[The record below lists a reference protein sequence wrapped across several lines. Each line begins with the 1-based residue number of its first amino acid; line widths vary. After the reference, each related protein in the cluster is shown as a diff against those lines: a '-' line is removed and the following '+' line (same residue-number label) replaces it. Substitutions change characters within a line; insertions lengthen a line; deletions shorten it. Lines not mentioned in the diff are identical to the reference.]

1 MDLDQG
7 PFTLIG
13 LVPVMPM
20 TLSPPLAIIA
30 ESWLTLSPSPSL
42 SLLPTNNVVWSSLAP
57 SLFPVSLLQL
67 TMPIYLSPPP
77 PIPFSKPLN
86 AHLLTL
92 PRFPSPRCA
101 LPSQNPRKPLK
112 GTHPPQATPTP
123 QTVSQSAIQRISEK
137 LRSLGFLEQ
146 HPPSSADDR
155 PTTGPGSA
163 GEIFIPTPGE
173 ILTHRVGYT
182 IDSSWSTPEHPVPQ
196 PGSGVTINRFHHLWT
211 RDKVRKAEARARK
224 DSEPPPTV
232 AELTIPPEE
241 LKRLRREGVRLEKRL
256 KIGKAGITEGIVNG
270 IHERWRRSELVKI
283 KCEDLCRM
291 NMKRTHEILEKYN
304 ATAIVLA
311 STWLKNSRED
321 QRRME
326 FVRCSAQQG
335 EGCCREDCSW
345 EDKEWR
351 LDANMDH
358 HFMDGGLLAVG
369 LILPMAMKNLYS
381 GRVVCLQERKTSVKD
396 TRVGQK
402 YERKTGGLVVWRSGS
417 IIILYRGVDYKYPCY
432 FHEDKDK
439 IFNETSLSSGM
450 HNEPTNSQ
458 EASLLPMLSADS
470 STESP
475 ASQSQSSFIV
485 GVGSSKKA
493 HQKIEG
499 ELQLEE
505 EADRLLDGLGPRF
518 SDWWGC
524 APLPIDADLLP
535 AVVPGF
541 RKPFRLLP
549 FGIKPKLTDREMTI
563 LKRLGRPLPCHF
575 ALGRNTNLQGLA
587 VSMMKL
593 WEKCEIAKI
602 AIKRGV
608 QNTNSVMMAEE
619 LKALYSSPHGLAV
632 SHDMTRPWHV
642 VAVHHLKRPIFS
654 QKGSIHIRSRLHLHR
669 ESSSS
674 PDRERLHQ
682 HPHPSKAT
690 TDHLHLRRPP
700 PSSPTPQGK
709 RIPFLIEG
717 SISMPIHQREETK
730 GDSHRHLSRSSP
742 LSGVLPSIEEKGRK
756 GIPITI
762 SNLRPLQHLSV
773 NYGIQVF
780 VRHLFWS
787 YGIPSSAS
795 HTSTS
800 CPRALGFLALRTT
813 PPRALGI
820 LEFNPHHSFPVSKR
834 QQFCRRR
841 RHGDLL
847 PLLIRKHHSQSFTLI
862 RGLAPPLGSL
872 SLAFTWGSAA
882 SIVLLIQ
889 GDLELLLPK
898 PLELPKLEPPGSS
911 KLPKHLELSPPCVR
925 KSLMACSSL
934 TCRNR
939 GEESPLLPPLFPHKQ
954 LTGGTLLSRDREF
967 FVFYRGK
974 DFLPLVVSSAIEER
988 RNKGNNRPKRITNE
1002 NLVEALVVSEPTSSP
1017 ISPPEELKKGSE
1029 QKQKFALEGT
1039 NSENFAL
1046 QIIEN
1051 RLSQSLENMATVGN
1065 FLNLQILLQA
1075 IVKVEM
1081 SRKRLAEL
1089 ETSVKPKETELDK
1102 EAISEEERYML
1113 RKVGLRMN
1121 AFLLLGRRGVFDGT
1135 VENMHLHWK
1144 YRELV
1149 KIISKDHSI
1158 KTAEATAR
1166 LLEAESGGILV
1177 AVERVSKGYAII
1189 IYRGKNYRR
1198 PVILR
1203 PTTLPNKR
1211 VAMKRSLEAQRCEVK
1226 DDSYVD
1232 STVEHMCGLMN
1243 DIVGND
1249 SWIMKGQND
1258 QSSGS
1263 MDKLVVLKDG
1273 DECSK
1278 LEVAIPS
1285 SAVVDENKLAKQSYE
1300 VPSETSTAIVEDKS
1314 VALKDGDK
1322 CSDSKVAVTSSM
1334 VVEEDE
1340 FAKHSYEVPSEASTV
1355 DENELSKESYDVPF
1369 KAAPLSNRERLILRK
1384 QALRMKKRPVLAV
1397 GRNNI
1402 VSGVA
1407 KTIRT
1412 HFRKHPLA
1420 IVNIKGRAEGT
1431 SVQELIFELEQS
1443 TGAVLVSR
1451 EPNKVI
1457 LYRGWGDCEAPGGK
1471 GKNAERCSSGVKD
1484 IVSPQLLEAIKLEC
1498 GLQTST

>member
-1 MDLDQG
+1 
-7 PFTLIG
+7 
-13 LVPVMPM
+13 
-20 TLSPPLAIIA
+20 
-30 ESWLTLSPSPSL
+30 
-42 SLLPTNNVVWSSLAP
+42 
-57 SLFPVSLLQL
+57 
-67 TMPIYLSPPP
+67 MPIYLSPPP

-92 PRFPSPRCA
+92 PRLPSPRCA

-163 GEIFIPTPGE
+163 GEIFIPTPRE

-224 DSEPPPTV
+224 DAEPPPTV

-291 NMKRTHEILEKYN
+291 NMKRTHEIL
-304 ATAIVLA
+304 
-311 STWLKNSRED
+311 
-321 QRRME
+321 
-326 FVRCSAQQG
+326 
-335 EGCCREDCSW
+335 
-345 EDKEWR
+345 
-351 LDANMDH
+351 
-358 HFMDGGLLAVG
+358 
-369 LILPMAMKNLYS
+369 
-381 GRVVCLQERKTSVKD
+381 
-396 TRVGQK
+396 
-402 YERKTGGLVVWRSGS
+402 ERKTGGLVVWRSGS

-475 ASQSQSSFIV
+475 ASQSRSSFIV
-485 GVGSSKKA
+485 GVGSSKKV

-524 APLPIDADLLP
+524 DPLPIDADLLP

-619 LKALYSSPHGLAV
+619 LK
-632 SHDMTRPWHV
+632 
-642 VAVHHLKRPIFS
+642 
-654 QKGSIHIRSRLHLHR
+654 
-669 ESSSS
+669 
-674 PDRERLHQ
+674 
-682 HPHPSKAT
+682 
-690 TDHLHLRRPP
+690 
-700 PSSPTPQGK
+700 
-709 RIPFLIEG
+709 
-717 SISMPIHQREETK
+717 
-730 GDSHRHLSRSSP
+730 
-742 LSGVLPSIEEKGRK
+742 
-756 GIPITI
+756 
-762 SNLRPLQHLSV
+762 
-773 NYGIQVF
+773 
-780 VRHLFWS
+780 
-787 YGIPSSAS
+787 
-795 HTSTS
+795 
-800 CPRALGFLALRTT
+800 
-813 PPRALGI
+813 
-820 LEFNPHHSFPVSKR
+820 
-834 QQFCRRR
+834 
-841 RHGDLL
+841 
-847 PLLIRKHHSQSFTLI
+847 
-862 RGLAPPLGSL
+862 
-872 SLAFTWGSAA
+872 
-882 SIVLLIQ
+882 
-889 GDLELLLPK
+889 
-898 PLELPKLEPPGSS
+898 
-911 KLPKHLELSPPCVR
+911 
-925 KSLMACSSL
+925 
-934 TCRNR
+934 
-939 GEESPLLPPLFPHKQ
+939 Q

-1046 QIIEN
+1046 QRIEN
-1051 RLSQSLENMATVGN
+1051 RLS
-1065 FLNLQILLQA
+1065 QA

-1089 ETSVKPKETELDK
+1089 ETSVKPKETALDK

-1211 VAMKRSLEAQRCEVK
+1211 VAMKRSLEAQRCESLKLHVLKFSKKLSQVSNQTVK

-1232 STVEHMCGLMN
+1232 STVEHVCGLMN
-1243 DIVGND
+1243 DIVAND

-1285 SAVVDENKLAKQSYE
+1285 SAVVDENNLAKQAYE
-1300 VPSETSTAIVEDKS
+1300 VPSETSTTIVEDKS

-1334 VVEEDE
+1334 VVEDEFAVKDGDKCSDSKVAVTSSMVVEDE
-1340 FAKHSYEVPSEASTV
+1340 FAKHSYEVPSEASPV
-1355 DENELSKESYDVPF
+1355 DENELAKESYDVPF

-1384 QALRMKKRPVLAV
+1384 QALKMKKRPILAI